1 MNTLRLL
8 IVTAMA
14 VFSLGSRHQSD
25 KALSSPY
32 QPTIA
37 TTGSHTTIHQGACPT
52 PPWGFFGHK
61 RINRLAVLTL
71 PPEMMVFFKTN
82 IDWLSDHA
90 VDPDMRRYASKHEGP
105 RHFIDLDIYESL
117 PPRSWPEAMAAK
129 TTIYLVTASSDTLTL
144 IGESNAI
151 LEKRQWSEAV
161 QKAYRTYFVDY
172 VFPAFYAEEAELDI
186 ETLRAFLSEN
196 GLDTKALDAA
206 SAVFFVEN
214 MSEHGVLPWNL
225 QSMQNRLK
233 AAFEAKDAKKILRTA
248 AEMGHYIGDAHVPL
262 HTTSNYNGQK
272 TGQHGIHG
280 FWESRIPELFADE
293 QYDYFVGKPKYISN
307 TRDFFWET
315 VLDSHKMAD
324 SVLSIERDLRLRFPP
339 DRQTCPDVRNGFT
352 IIAPCRE
359 FANAYQVAMNGMVE
373 RRFRAAIQAVASAWF
388 TAWVDAKTPD
398 LSDMKLLE
406 VANEK
411 EKQDALQMQK
421 MFEGGKIIGRPEEN

>member
-8 IVTAMA
+8 IFLAIA
-14 VFSLGSRHQSD
+14 IFSLGSWHQSD
-25 KALSSPY
+25 KAVANTCL
-32 QPTIA
+32 QAIRATPTA
-37 TTGSHTTIHQGACPT
+37 HHCPCPP

-71 PPEMMVFFKTN
+71 PPEMMVFFKPN

-117 PPRSWPEAMAAK
+117 PPRSWPDAMASK
-129 TTIYLVTASSDTLTL
+129 TIIYVVNAPSDTLAL
-144 IGESNAI
+144 IGEAGAI
-151 LEKRQWSEAV
+151 LDKRNWPEAT
-161 QKAYRTYFVDY
+161 QKAFRDYFVTN
-172 VFPAFYAEEAELDI
+172 VFPAFYAEEAVLNI
-186 ETLRAFLSEN
+186 EALRDFLSEN
-196 GLDTKALDAA
+196 KLETNTLDKAL
-206 SAVFFVEN
+206 SIFFVEN

-233 AAFEAKDAKKILRTA
+233 AAFEARDAKKILRTA

-293 QYDYFVGKPKYISN
+293 KYDYFVGKPKYISN
-307 TRDFFWET
+307 TRDFFWDI
-315 VLDSHKMAD
+315 VLESNKMAD
-324 SVLSIERDLRLRFPP
+324 SVLSIERDLRLSFPP

-359 FANAYQVAMNGMVE
+359 FADAYQVAMNGMVE

-388 TAWVDAKTPD
+388 TAWVDAKTPN
-398 LSDMKLLE
+398 LSDMNLFE
-406 VANEK
+406 VAGEK
-411 EKQDALQMQK
+411 EKQEALQMQR
-421 MFEGGKIIGRPEEN
+421 MFEGGKIMGRPEEN